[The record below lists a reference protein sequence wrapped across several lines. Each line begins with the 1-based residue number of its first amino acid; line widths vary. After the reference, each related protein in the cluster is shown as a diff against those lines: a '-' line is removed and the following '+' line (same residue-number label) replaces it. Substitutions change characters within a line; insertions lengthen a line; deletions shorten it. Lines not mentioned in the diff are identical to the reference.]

1 MVKQL
6 FWLGA
11 GIAVG
16 VLVVRKVNQTVQ
28 AYSPSNLAGSARESA
43 VGLLDAVKDFV
54 ADVREGMAQ
63 REAEIHAAFEEGVML
78 DEEWDRPE
86 DWGTPNGRT
95 GGVRTE

>member
-1 MVKQL
+1 MIKQL

-28 AYSPSNLAGSARESA
+28 SYSPSNLAGSARESA
-43 VGLLDAVKDFV
+43 VGLFDTVKDFV

-63 REAEIHAAFEEGVML
+63 REAEINAAFEEGVML
-78 DEEWDRPE
+78 DETSDEPEEWGRR
-86 DWGTPNGRT
+86 NGAT
-95 GGVRTE
+95 GVRTE

>member
-1 MVKQL
+1 MIKQL

-43 VGLLDAVKDFV
+43 VGLLDTVRDFV
-54 ADVREGMAQ
+54 ADVRDGMTQ
-63 REAEIHAAFEEGVML
+63 REAEIEAAFEQGVMI
-78 DEEWDRPE
+78 E
-86 DWGTPNGRT
+86 DVT
-95 GGVRTE
+95 GEDMYDDDDGMDGVGNRG